1 MHIRQSFA
9 NFVDSFNP
17 PSRSS
22 DAWPRTA
29 SWPAAEL
36 GPGARSGDHT
46 QATASLLGVYLLDIY
61 WLIFKQRAEQSKTH

>member
-1 MHIRQSFA
+1 MNGPIM
-9 NFVDSFNP
+9 NFEVIFYAYQTEFQLNVSSP
-17 PSRSS
+17 P
-22 DAWPRTA
+22 P